1 MEELEVKFK
10 KEEAAKVTAEVDQ
23 KKKPG
28 VKDTI
33 EINKLKKEVKLKT
46 EELDKFKTQSKK
58 VSTVTVVYCSYLF
71 MSMQILLEFAYH
83 LPRLKSL

>member
-1 MEELEVKFK
+1 MEELEVKLK

-33 EINKLKKEVKLKT
+33 EINKLKKEIKMKV
-46 EELDKFKTQSKK
+46 EELDKYKTQAKK
-58 VSTVTVVYCSYLF
+58 VSTVTVCIVRICSCQCKYF
-71 MSMQILLEFAYH
+71 
-83 LPRLKSL
+83 